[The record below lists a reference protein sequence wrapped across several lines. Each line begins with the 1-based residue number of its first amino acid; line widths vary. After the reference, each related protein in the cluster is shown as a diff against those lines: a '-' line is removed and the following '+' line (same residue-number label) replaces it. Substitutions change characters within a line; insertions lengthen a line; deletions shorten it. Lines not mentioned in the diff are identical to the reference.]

1 MDKKKQI
8 GMLIGVFVVLLGA
21 LAAGVGIRRF
31 LSQRSEAKAPKPQ
44 VQRRESEPAAVVAPE
59 DEKLT
64 DITDEDEEFLRWVN
78 EKMAEE
84 EEAGPEV
91 EEAEAEVEEYV
102 SQKEPAVAVVEEE
115 GAILE
120 QQGRMAQGFGGWRS
134 IWADLNLTEEEQ
146 ERLREGFRLV
156 MEKWQN
162 MSGEEREAEM
172 ERMRE
177 QGDRWQNMSDEERED
192 AMERMRDKFEEWRQS
207 GEVELPEFTLD

>member
-31 LSQRSEAKAPKPQ
+31 LSQRSEAKDPKPQ
-44 VQRRESEPAAVVAPE
+44 VQRHESEPAAVVAPE

-64 DITDEDEEFLRWVN
+64 DITDEDEEFLRWVY
-78 EKMAEE
+78 EKMAKE
-84 EEAGPEV
+84 EEAEPEV
-91 EEAEAEVEEYV
+91 EEDV
-102 SQKEPAVAVVEEE
+102 SQEEPAVAVVEEE

-120 QQGRMAQGFGGWRS
+120 QQGRMDQGFGGWRS

-146 ERLREGFRLV
+146 ERLREGFRLT

-162 MSGEEREAEM
+162 MSDEEREAEM
-172 ERMRE
+172 ERMGD
-177 QGDRWQNMSDEERED
+177 QWDRWQNMSDEERED